1 MSNKQ
6 KSIVGLLLIY
16 WVIMLLAGCTSSP
29 PADRLPTQSTSTAQ
43 PSIPS
48 ATAVPM
54 PSKKISSNQGGPQTL
69 QADRARPTWIASS
82 WNDLP
87 GWSNESMSEVWDSLV
102 HSCEKPPALF
112 VRFCAQLRPLSIADE
127 DDQRLF
133 LMTNL
138 QPFRV
143 VNSVGETSG
152 LLTGYF
158 EPVFNA
164 SRIKKPGFEVPLYA
178 PTSEILNLKLTHS
191 KWFTRQEIEISQVAQ
206 DALKGQE
213 IAWMSDPLDTLILQI
228 QGSGRLNLLESDGS
242 QKWIKVIYAASNEQ
256 TYQSVGRYLLDHAEI
271 TDATW
276 PGIKAWATKNPDR
289 VRSLLW
295 INPRYVFFKEEPLE
309 NMSLGPKGA
318 QGLELIAGRS
328 VAVDPQYIS
337 YGTPL
342 WLVSEGPTLKLH
354 KWVMAQD
361 TGNAITGP
369 IRADY
374 FVGTGAQAGELA
386 GHLRQSLSLWVLLPR

>member
-1 MSNKQ
+1 
-6 KSIVGLLLIY
+6 
-16 WVIMLLAGCTSSP
+16 
-29 PADRLPTQSTSTAQ
+29 
-43 PSIPS
+43 
-48 ATAVPM
+48 M

-276 PGIKAWATKNPDR
+276 PGIK
-289 VRSLLW
+289 V
-295 INPRYVFFKEEPLE
+295 
-309 NMSLGPKGA
+309 
-318 QGLELIAGRS
+318 
-328 VAVDPQYIS
+328 
-337 YGTPL
+337 
-342 WLVSEGPTLKLH
+342 
-354 KWVMAQD
+354 
-361 TGNAITGP
+361 
-369 IRADY
+369 
-374 FVGTGAQAGELA
+374 
-386 GHLRQSLSLWVLLPR
+386 